1 MLVLVV
7 KVVFVK
13 LSYRV
18 AAIFTF
24 KTAKDYIYMTGQAL
38 VTLLHGDCILEFY
51 LLYFV
56 FILQVKSQRMSYIS
70 KGRSKYS
77 LGPIE

>member
-24 KTAKDYIYMTGQAL
+24 KTAKDYIY
-38 VTLLHGDCILEFY
+38 I
-51 LLYFV
+51 
-56 FILQVKSQRMSYIS
+56 
-70 KGRSKYS
+70 
-77 LGPIE
+77 